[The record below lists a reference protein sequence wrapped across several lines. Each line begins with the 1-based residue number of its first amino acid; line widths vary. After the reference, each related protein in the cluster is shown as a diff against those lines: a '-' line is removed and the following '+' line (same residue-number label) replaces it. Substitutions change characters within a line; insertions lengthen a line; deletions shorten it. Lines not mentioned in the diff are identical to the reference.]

1 MKALS
6 SPPKVVLVTGHYWYS
21 KRRAG
26 FHWLADAFHGL
37 GWEVVFLTTTIS
49 WLSYLRGDHRTKYP
63 DVWNQRNRLIRVEPN
78 LYSFV
83 WLTPFHPA
91 HLRSSV
97 LNQLSRPIFRLYGA
111 LPLGEV
117 EGHVRTADW
126 FVFESTPGLLLF
138 ERFKQI
144 NPKAKFVYRVSDDL
158 RLLKNSPLV
167 LEAEEKALPFFDLV
181 SVPSKYLWDKF
192 NGKARNLRLHFHAIR
207 KELFDQPCTNPYAD
221 LPGPH
226 CVFVGVSHFDHDFL
240 ERASR
245 LFPDW
250 QFHIVGPIQQS
261 VRRSNVHYYGEKPF
275 LQTIPYI
282 KWADIGLANRSYS
295 PGAES
300 LSDSLKIVQYTY
312 ARLPIVAPAF
322 LDSKRSN
329 LYTYQPGDDESIKRA
344 LLLAREHDRNSIPI
358 NDIYSWKEFVEKL
371 IRDLEGD

>member
-26 FHWLADAFHGL
+26 FHWLADAFQDL
-37 GWEVVFLTTTIS
+37 GWEAVFLTTTIS

-63 DVWNQRNRLIRVEPN
+63 DVWNQRNRLIRVEHN

-83 WLTPFHPA
+83 WFTPFHPA
-91 HLRSSV
+91 HLRSFV

-117 EGHVRTADW
+117 AEHVRAADL
-126 FVFESTPGLLLF
+126 FIFESTPGLLLF
-138 ERFKQI
+138 ERFKKI
-144 NPKAKFVYRVSDDL
+144 NPKAKFIYRVSDDL
-158 RLLKNSPLV
+158 RLLRNHPVV

-181 SVPSKYLWDKF
+181 SVPSMYLWEKF
-192 NGKARNLRLHFHAIR
+192 NGKAKNLRLHFHAIH
-207 KELFDQPCTNPYAD
+207 KEFFDQSYANPYAG
-221 LPGPH
+221 LSGPH
-226 CVFVGVSHFDHDFL
+226 CVFVGISHFDHDFL

-250 QFHIVGPIQQS
+250 QFHIIGPIQQF
-261 VRRSNVHYYGEKPF
+261 VRRPNVHYYGEKPF
-275 LQTIPYI
+275 LETIPYI
-282 KWADIGLANRSYS
+282 KWADIGLANWSYS

-312 ARLPIVAPAF
+312 VRLPIVAPAF
-322 LDSKRSN
+322 LGSRRSN
-329 LYTYQPGDDESIKRA
+329 LYTYQPGNDESIKRA
-344 LLLAREHDRNSIPI
+344 LLQAREHDRKSILI
-358 NDIYSWKEFVEKL
+358 NDIYSWKELVEKL
-371 IRDLEGD
+371 IQEAGAD